1 MMAEE
6 DTFVGEDAAGGEGR
20 LGAYVQPCQSPFG
33 VQDDGSG
40 VGVRI
45 VRSELLDEATV
56 TRCAGICHYNVEEC
70 EILLS
75 VAL

>member
-1 MMAEE
+1 MTEE
-6 DTFVGEDAAGGEGR
+6 DAFVGEDAAGGEGR
-20 LGAYVQPCQSPFG
+20 LGAYVQPSQSPLC
-33 VQDDGSG
+33 VEDDGSG
-40 VGVRI
+40 IGVRI

-70 EILLS
+70 EILLT